1 MRKYKGALYVI
12 LALFTFRV
20 IFDSILI
27 PFYFKSIIDNLSR
40 SGTDRMLISGQL
52 FTLVYIII
60 GLNLLVAISARTRQF
75 IYFNFIIN
83 VTRELRNFAFQRIEQ
98 NSYTF
103 FSNTFAGSLVTKS
116 RRFVFAFDTMFDIFI
131 FNFLNFFIV
140 LVGVFIVLTMES
152 AVISAT
158 FFGLTVVY
166 LAVVSFF
173 VNRKMKYDVLEA
185 AQDSRISGRLADVF
199 SNISAVK
206 FFSSREEEIRSFGKY
221 TEEGAVR
228 SRQALFFG
236 GKIEI
241 VQGIFTF
248 LIQGVLIYVM
258 VYLWINNKIS
268 TGTVVLVQT
277 YMTIILVRLWDLS
290 NSMTKFMKAASDMKE
305 MIDLFEVTPDILDPE
320 NPEKLNMT
328 KGHIVFKD
336 VSFKYNMG
344 EEVFSNFNLD
354 IKPGERIGIVGHSGA
369 GKSTITKLLLRF
381 NDVTRGTITIDGQD
395 IKNVAQDALRSAV
408 SYVPQ
413 EPILFHRPI
422 RENISYGKPEA
433 SHEEIIE
440 VAKKAHADEF
450 ISKLPNGYETLVGER
465 GVKLSGGERQR
476 VAIARAM
483 LKDSPI
489 LMLDEATSSL
499 DSISEHYIQDA
510 FTELMKGKTT
520 IVIAH
525 RLSTIQKLDR
535 IIVLDQ
541 GKIVEEGTHKELL
554 DKRGFY
560 ANLWN
565 HQTGFLE

>member
-1 MRKYKGALYVI
+1 MSLFRKIKKYIWPQMRKYKGALYVI

-40 SGTDRMLISGQL
+40 SGTDRMLVSDQL

-221 TEEGAVR
+221 TEEEAVR
-228 SRQALFFG
+228 SRQ
-236 GKIEI
+236 
-241 VQGIFTF
+241 
-248 LIQGVLIYVM
+248 
-258 VYLWINNKIS
+258 
-268 TGTVVLVQT
+268 
-277 YMTIILVRLWDLS
+277 
-290 NSMTKFMKAASDMKE
+290 
-305 MIDLFEVTPDILDPE
+305 
-320 NPEKLNMT
+320 
-328 KGHIVFKD
+328 
-336 VSFKYNMG
+336 
-344 EEVFSNFNLD
+344 
-354 IKPGERIGIVGHSGA
+354 
-369 GKSTITKLLLRF
+369 
-381 NDVTRGTITIDGQD
+381 
-395 IKNVAQDALRSAV
+395 
-408 SYVPQ
+408 
-413 EPILFHRPI
+413 FH
-422 RENISYGKPEA
+422 
-433 SHEEIIE
+433 
-440 VAKKAHADEF
+440 
-450 ISKLPNGYETLVGER
+450 
-465 GVKLSGGERQR
+465 
-476 VAIARAM
+476 
-483 LKDSPI
+483 
-489 LMLDEATSSL
+489 
-499 DSISEHYIQDA
+499 
-510 FTELMKGKTT
+510 
-520 IVIAH
+520 
-525 RLSTIQKLDR
+525 
-535 IIVLDQ
+535 
-541 GKIVEEGTHKELL
+541 
-554 DKRGFY
+554 
-560 ANLWN
+560 
-565 HQTGFLE
+565 